1 MSAKKRARKAR
12 IAAKRKAI
20 GELQF
25 NAEVARIARELRESE
40 HPNES
45 ALAALDDG
53 DLARWVLTQ
62 APDCYRYQYA
72 RLRRGW
78 VATTR
83 GSRSAKRRAR
93 VNHRDSAR
101 VNRAMLRAEAALN
114 QMARMCVAEPG
125 APYGE
130 PLLAERGTRA
140 IEDGFP
146 FEALS
151 EVAEVESWRKEV
163 YRPIY
168 HTQVVG
174 AAARLGL
181 PCGDNRG
188 DVAKGILCHGP
199 LLRAPALA
207 GCRCLRPLHG

>member
-25 NAEVARIARELRESE
+25 NAEVARIARELRERE

-53 DLARWVLTQ
+53 ALARWMLTQ

-93 VNHRDSAR
+93 VNRRDSAR
-101 VNRAMLRAEAALN
+101 VNRAMLRAEALYDRRCWASKLT
-114 QMARMCVAEPG
+114 MRRYFRRAREGLLYDSNVWSA
-125 APYGE
+125 
-130 PLLAERGTRA
+130 PLLIGTA
-140 IEDGFP
+140 
-146 FEALS
+146 
-151 EVAEVESWRKEV
+151 
-163 YRPIY
+163 
-168 HTQVVG
+168 T
-174 AAARLGL
+174 AAAYIYRQLCRPRGASAL
-181 PCGDNRG
+181 DAIDREAGGSERDDGDSG
-188 DVAKGILCHGP
+188 E
-199 LLRAPALA
+199 
-207 GCRCLRPLHG
+207 